1 MARVPTE
8 QGALF
13 CKRFQVRGLF
23 DRLVHL
29 FKASSARRYD
39 RGGWAS
45 LIFRVRHRGFEDIWP
60 PLLLVLLV
68 SAAWTPLVAT
78 GTVSDGVCDAIDTYQ
93 SAFSLLMTVLSLLLA
108 AVATTIK
115 YPHKL
120 AFIIIHTDQ
129 YGVAAER
136 ASAEQHSRSKMQY
149 RRVRAVTDRQKTDG

>member
-1 MARVPTE
+1 MA
-8 QGALF
+8 
-13 CKRFQVRGLF
+13 
-23 DRLVHL
+23 
-29 FKASSARRYD
+29 
-39 RGGWAS
+39 
-45 LIFRVRHRGFEDIWP
+45 
-60 PLLLVLLV
+60 
-68 SAAWTPLVAT
+68 
-78 GTVSDGVCDAIDTYQ
+78 GTVF
-93 SAFSLLMTVLSLLLA
+93 SAVGQKPKQQFIQTFDFSVLSLLLA